1 MKFFHSFALATTTL
15 LPLISAAPSPV
26 SHGYGVVQS
35 VAQAGEVRAVD
46 TADAAPVCRA
56 ADGYRNAA
64 YFVNW

>member
-1 MKFFHSFALATTTL
+1 MKFFRSFALAAATL

-26 SHGYGVVQS
+26 SRGYGVVQS
-35 VAQAGEVRAVD
+35 AAQAGEVRAVD
-46 TADAAPVCRA
+46 TADAAPVRRA